1 MKRLLLVVLV
11 FTMCLSLCSCDSLL
25 QKAKSYITGQ
35 EISTMPDDYVT
46 TLENDEFIY
55 ELYKTYVKVT
65 EYKAEATE
73 VKIPSEID
81 GKPVKVI
88 GSLCF
93 FETAPVTSVEIPDS
107 VETIEASAFYYAEN
121 LVSITIPDSVTS
133 IGMRAFAWC
142 NLLESVKLGSGITE
156 IPDYCFNHCVSLTDV
171 VIPDNVTSIG
181 TRAFSYCQKLSEETI
196 PKNVES
202 VGDRAFVDCA
212 ELEYLVIEND
222 TVALGLNLIENSDK
236 AVIIASENSAS
247 YQYCAENGIRWSN
260 SKSVEAV
267 MLEKPE
273 TSVPSE
279 FSEASESTESISE

>member
-11 FTMCLSLCSCDSLL
+11 LTMCLSLCSCDNLL

-35 EISTMPDDYVT
+35 EISQMPEDYVT

-55 ELYKTYVKVT
+55 ELYKTYVKIT

-121 LVSITIPDSVTS
+121 LVSITIPDSVTT
-133 IGMRAFAWC
+133 IEMRAFAWC

-156 IPDYCFNHCVSLTDV
+156 IPEYCFNHCISLKNIE
-171 VIPDNVTSIG
+171 IPDNVAKIG
-181 TRAFSYCQKLSEETI
+181 ARAFSYCQKLSEVTVS
-196 PKNVES
+196 KNIES
-202 VGDRAFVDCA
+202 VGDRAFVDCDA
-212 ELEYLVIEND
+212 LEYLIIEND
-222 TVALGLNLIENSDK
+222 AVALGVNLIENSDK
-236 AVIIASENSAS
+236 AVIIAAENSAS
-247 YQYCAENGIRWSN
+247 YQYCAENGIRWST
-260 SKSVEAV
+260 SKSVDAV
-267 MLEKPE
+267 ILEKPE
-273 TSVPSE
+273 VSVPAES
-279 FSEASESTESISE
+279 SESLDPSETVSE